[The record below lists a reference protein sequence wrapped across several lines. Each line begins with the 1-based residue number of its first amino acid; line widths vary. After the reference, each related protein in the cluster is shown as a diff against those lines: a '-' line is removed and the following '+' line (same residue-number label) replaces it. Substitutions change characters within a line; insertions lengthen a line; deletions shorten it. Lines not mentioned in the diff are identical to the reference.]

1 MLFLPQQNLNGCVF
15 WDVAWARSLILLLCM
30 MRTSVIICMLFPYI
44 LTHCQDHRKLKKS
57 FECESF
63 EHLLF
68 FFVGLWSLYSMCK
81 MLVGFLCV
89 HVQLQVG
96 VMCVCLCD
104 VGVCVMCVWCMCLM
118 CVCVRECLCLWPSI
132 IQVQLCLETSHCHV
146 LHILFCAIC
155 KYFTPCCVQA
165 AKCSQLFFVPLF
177 SVLDTFVPFLFY
189 FAQANLTAKHRTADL
204 PYHTWFI
211 VHEHHL

>member
-1 MLFLPQQNLNGCVF
+1 MYAFSIHSDTLSRSQETEKKLWMWV
-15 WDVAWARSLILLLCM
+15 VWAFALLLCW
-30 MRTSVIICMLFPYI
+30 TVI
-44 LTHCQDHRKLKKS
+44 
-57 FECESF
+57 
-63 EHLLF
+63 
-68 FFVGLWSLYSMCK
+68 FVQYVQNVG
-81 MLVGFLCV
+81 GFLCV

-104 VGVCVMCVWCMCLM
+104 VCVCVMCVWCMCLM
-118 CVCVRECLCLWPSI
+118 CVCLRECLCLWPSI

-177 SVLDTFVPFLFY
+177 SVFECLWCDQEQLIHYFGYFCAISFLFC
-189 FAQANLTAKHRTADL
+189 TSEPHCET
-204 PYHTWFI
+204 
-211 VHEHHL
+211 